1 MSTSHAPVPGKQ
13 ALRLWLRLLTC
24 SNQVEQY
31 VRARLRSE
39 FDITLPQFD
48 VLAVLYAADGP
59 QNMSALSRRLMVS
72 NGNVTGVIDRLVRA
86 GLVERSVPES
96 DRRVQYIALTTEG
109 RRRFAAIAATHEG
122 WIAELFSDLGE
133 AQVERLLGLLNSAKR
148 AVQARLDA
156 GAPAPAAG
164 RRAQQ

>member
-1 MSTSHAPVPGKQ
+1 
-13 ALRLWLRLLTC
+13 
-24 SNQVEQY
+24 
-31 VRARLRSE
+31 
-39 FDITLPQFD
+39 
-48 VLAVLYAADGP
+48 
-59 QNMSALSRRLMVS
+59 
-72 NGNVTGVIDRLVRA
+72 
-86 GLVERSVPES
+86 
-96 DRRVQYIALTTEG
+96 VQYIALTTEG